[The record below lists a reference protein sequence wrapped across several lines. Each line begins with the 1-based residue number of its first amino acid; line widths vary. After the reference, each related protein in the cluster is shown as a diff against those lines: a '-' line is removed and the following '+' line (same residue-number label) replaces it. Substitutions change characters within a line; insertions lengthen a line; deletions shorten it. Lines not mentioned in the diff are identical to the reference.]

1 VCGLLTPLAV
11 YGHTPCMA
19 DNRVKEAR
27 EKRGLTQPELHRAA
41 EIPLSTLQKIER
53 RVYSPNVDYAL
64 GIAEA
69 LGEPVEELFM
79 RPRSRRRL
87 KQPA

>member
-1 VCGLLTPLAV
+1 
-11 YGHTPCMA
+11 MA
-19 DNRVKEAR
+19 ENRVKEAR

-53 RVYSPNVDYAL
+53 RAYSPNVDYAL

-69 LGEPVEELFM
+69 LGEPVESLFM
-79 RPRSRRRL
+79 RPSSRLRL
-87 KQPA
+87 KKPV